1 MDGVDT
7 PMLTSRVSILNRTKT
22 TMTESVVRY
31 LSIRTWKLP
40 TNIFCPWPSEK
51 IFVPQSQSERLC
63 QVFMYISTVLIIY
76 IHFPSWILGP
86 VHQLHFPKESFP
98 AFSGLFFSSSTE
110 STDNLAEVI
119 LHQQTPATRPSYF
132 ALCLIIQDFGWIFVL
147 SGVLPDSHN
156 KNT

>member
-1 MDGVDT
+1 MDGVNT

-98 AFSGLFFSSSTE
+98 AFSGLIFSSSTE
-110 STDNLAEVI
+110 SADNLAEVI
-119 LHQQTPATRPSYF
+119 LESTDTRYKTLLFCPMFDYAGLRLDICTIGS
-132 ALCLIIQDFGWIFVL
+132 ITGQ
-147 SGVLPDSHN
+147 S
-156 KNT
+156 